1 MKKRLLWMLATILVI
16 CGTTTVMTS
25 CNDDDM
31 EDIMENLNIVGQW
44 KSLGIVSPQVVEGV
58 TVEMSDITEFKTDGT
73 YVSIDEDGEQT
84 IGTWVLRN
92 KTLTLTQ
99 TEEGQTINIVYVI
112 KEGWTRDKIVMFTT
126 FTGEDENGNT
136 ITYTLTVT
144 MNRLK

>member
-1 MKKRLLWMLATILVI
+1 MLATILVI